1 MLAVIRNL
9 TVGNCLIFGLTCLF
23 VSFTFEDKPSENQA
37 INRESETSFPM
48 REAIKSEP
56 MTLSQEIFNQARARH
71 FLSKTL
77 VQKYFLFIVDDCC
90 WTRVTIV
97 LIEEIIC
104 LSLYTRELS

>member
-23 VSFTFEDKPSENQA
+23 VSNTFEDKPSENQA

-48 REAIKSEP
+48 REAIKIEP
-56 MTLSQEIFNQARARH
+56 MTLSQEIFNQSRARH

-90 WTRVTIV
+90 
-97 LIEEIIC
+97 
-104 LSLYTRELS
+104 